1 MEWAAAVS
9 FLIGVVCA
17 LRMPV
22 LVFTIAVL
30 IVMIAYAIAS
40 YSIGSTL
47 LQSVAWSVA
56 FAVVLEAGYLF
67 GHGILY
73 CLYSRRTAG
82 GRRRVWQK
90 IQSKYSAD

>member
-1 MEWAAAVS
+1 MEWAAAIS

-22 LVFTIAVL
+22 LVFTITVL
-30 IVMIAYAIAS
+30 IVMIVYAIAS
-40 YSIGSTL
+40 YSTGSTL
-47 LQSVAWSVA
+47 VQSVAWGLA

-67 GHGILY
+67 GHAILY
-73 CLYSRRTAG
+73 GLYSRRTAD

-90 IQSKYSAD
+90 VQSKYSAD